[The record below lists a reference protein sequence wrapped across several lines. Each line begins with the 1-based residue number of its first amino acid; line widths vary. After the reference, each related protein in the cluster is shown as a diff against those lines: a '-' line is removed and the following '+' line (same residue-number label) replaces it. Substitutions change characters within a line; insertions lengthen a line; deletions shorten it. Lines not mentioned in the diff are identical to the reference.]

1 MGHARAHHQ
10 GSIGALMVHTID
22 EWATRFLWV
31 AQLVIVACLALVA
44 WYAADRAPP
53 FSVLSV
59 TPAQARPGEIL
70 VLEAQVHREPWR
82 KCSADFTRYVFDALD
97 TRTYVDDGRA
107 SASMIESMEK
117 RNPGILRVA
126 FKVPDQAAPGVARLE
141 TVLHYRCNRVHAIWP
156 IEVTTQMQF
165 TVLP

>member
-1 MGHARAHHQ
+1 
-10 GSIGALMVHTID
+10 MVHTID
-22 EWATRFLWV
+22 AWSERFLWV
-31 AQLVIVACLALVA
+31 AQSVIVGCIGLIA

-59 TPAQARPGEIL
+59 DPAFARPGEI
-70 VLEAQVHREPWR
+70 VVIQAKVQREDWR
-82 KCSADFTRYVFDALD
+82 RCSADFTRYVFDSQD

-107 SASMIESMEK
+107 SVEMIANMEK
-117 RNPGILRVA
+117 RSPGLLRVA
-126 FKVPDQAAPGVARLE
+126 FRVPEQASPGIARLE
-141 TVLHYRCNRVHAIWP
+141 TVLHYKCNRVHALWP